1 MYFYITADVIFLID
15 DVGIFLNLV
24 AVTLDA
30 LAFSIDLLL
39 RASRS
44 RDVSYTF
51 VAWYVDGGFLE
62 YDWIGA
68 ELILELYDP
77 DPPNKLPVVLQKV
90 SKFFCCMILTGYVT

>member
-51 VAWYVDGGFLE
+51 VA
-62 YDWIGA
+62 
-68 ELILELYDP
+68 
-77 DPPNKLPVVLQKV
+77 
-90 SKFFCCMILTGYVT
+90 